1 MTYVEG
7 SDAENAP
14 SRRTALWQEGK
25 ANHIFRKCIQLN
37 LTVNDKDWEL
47 PFNKLAAASLTLVYF
62 PSASWWNKKDACW
75 NKKDPFWSAPWW
87 GGQKNPKNAGKAN

>member
-1 MTYVEG
+1 MRLLCFYGLIKATYSEYVMTYVEG

-37 LTVNDKDWEL
+37 LTVNDKD
-47 PFNKLAAASLTLVYF
+47 
-62 PSASWWNKKDACW
+62 
-75 NKKDPFWSAPWW
+75 
-87 GGQKNPKNAGKAN
+87 

>member
-37 LTVNDKDWEL
+37 LTVNDKD
-47 PFNKLAAASLTLVYF
+47 
-62 PSASWWNKKDACW
+62 
-75 NKKDPFWSAPWW
+75 
-87 GGQKNPKNAGKAN
+87 